1 MSFKRLRVIKPWLHS
16 LIGSYRPVCYWRWPS
31 KLRGGDRTIPT
42 PAFDWKKAVVDV
54 VLPAKNEEKAIALAL
69 SSLFQQDFPVR
80 NVVVFD
86 DGSSDRTSQ
95 IVSRYRELTGREI
108 KLVTRSQSI
117 GKTPAIREFCQETD
131 ADAIVILDADT
142 VMISPNYISRLVEEL
157 FKNAGVAA
165 ACGEVMPLTERR
177 KVQIA
182 AADRNI
188 EAVQAEF
195 NLPAPAKQSLWFRFL
210 TALTVLY
217 RAPMYVLLQR
227 TLYAGDLKLFGAQL
241 NPVGC
246 AVAYKT
252 VRLRECFAYAQ
263 PRVGD
268 NLSMSEDIYIGHFF
282 NWKGYR
288 NVQVVGVQCES
299 TEPPVTRLPRQ
310 LFLWSSAFLQSCY
323 YFIDLPLSP
332 FRQLKR
338 LIANTAGGRPAA
350 PAQSGAEKRVIQE
363 EYRAAWGEQITR
375 RDGRPVGW
383 LELIALVE
391 KVSYPVVI
399 IYLALFNREVLL
411 ITIAA
416 ETLFCMFLLLLT
428 AERGSRLKY
437 AAMLVPATPIRLM
450 SLGVDLFAAI
460 VCVTDLAVGNREWR
474 K

>member
-1 MSFKRLRVIKPWLHS
+1 MLSS
-16 LIGSYRPVCYWRWPS
+16 
-31 KLRGGDRTIPT
+31 
-42 PAFDWKKAVVDV
+42 
-54 VLPAKNEEKAIALAL
+54 PAKNEEKAIALAL
-69 SSLFQQDFPVR
+69 SSLFQQDFAFRDVI
-80 NVVVFD
+80 VFD
-86 DGSSDRTSQ
+86 DGSSDRTSA
-95 IVSRYRELTGREI
+95 IVSRFRELTGREI

-117 GKTPAIREFCQETD
+117 GKTPAIREFCQQTD

-142 VMISPNYISRLVEEL
+142 VLVSPNYVSKLIEEL
-157 FKNAGVAA
+157 FKNAGTAA

-182 AADRNI
+182 EADSNI
-188 EAVQAEF
+188 QAVQTEF
-195 NLPAPAKQSLWFRFL
+195 TLPAPSKQSLWFRFL
-210 TALTVLY
+210 TALTVFY

-227 TLYAGDLKLFGAQL
+227 TLYAGEYKLFGAQL

-252 VRLRECFAYAQ
+252 TRLRECFAYAQ

-288 NVQVVGVQCES
+288 NVQVIGVRCES
-299 TEPPVTRLPRQ
+299 TEPPLTRLPRQ
-310 LFLWSSAFLQSCY
+310 LFLWSSAFLQSSY

-338 LIANTAGGRPAA
+338 LMAGDAGGRPPREG
-350 PAQSGAEKRVIQE
+350 PANGVGKRVIQE
-363 EYRAAWGEQITR
+363 EYRAAWGEHITR
-375 RDGRPVGW
+375 KNGRPVGW
-383 LELIALVE
+383 LELVALVE
-391 KVSYPVVI
+391 KLYPPVI
-399 IYLALFNREVLL
+399 LYFAVYNREALFL
-411 ITIAA
+411 TIAA

-428 AERGSRLKY
+428 ADHGSRLKY

-450 SLGVDLFAAI
+450 SLGVDLVAAVI
-460 VCVTDLAVGNREWR
+460 CATDLAVGNREWR